1 MIPATDAPLLG
12 AVICTTDAGVA
23 VAVGAGVAVAVG
35 AGVTVAVGAG
45 VAVAVGAGVT
55 VAVGA
60 GFGVLAELFTVTAT
74 VATPTV
80 PELLYPLQTSVCVPF
95 PTLVEGQA

>member
-12 AVICTTDAGVA
+12 AVICTTEAGVA
-23 VAVGAGVAVAVG
+23 VAVGAGV
-35 AGVTVAVGAG
+35 
-45 VAVAVGAGVT
+45 
-55 VAVGA
+55 
-60 GFGVLAELFTVTAT
+60 GVLAELLTVTAT

>member
-12 AVICTTDAGVA
+12 AVICTTE
-23 VAVGAGVAVAVG
+23 AGVAVAVG

-45 VAVAVGAGVT
+45 VTVAVGAGV
-55 VAVGA
+55 
-60 GFGVLAELFTVTAT
+60 GVLAELFTVTAT